1 MPQTGERL
9 KPLPIGPGAARAHG
23 CCGGFRG
30 LDAATA
36 RLLRPDFGRESDAS
50 ARPPAEKSADTRNPK

>member
-1 MPQTGERL
+1 MSQTDERL

-30 LDAATA
+30 LDAETA
-36 RLLRPDFGRESDAS
+36 RLLRPDFGRVNDAT
-50 ARPPAEKSADTRNPK
+50 ARPPPVKTADTSRQK